1 MATHASFLQ
10 NCLSTPAIL
19 PLIVNG
25 SPFQFEDFWKFTDS
39 DMPEYLEKIKRQIE
53 ENETHLS
60 HYRRSIFGEE
70 YIAME
75 FAPVPSGIYDG
86 SKCNPNL
93 PLFKGQLEV
102 NRYYAKSRMKPNLDF
117 LSETDIECLQESI
130 SENGCLSF
138 DALVE
143 KSHSFAYNNA
153 IRSHISIIDMAK
165 EGGGSDEMIE

>member
-1 MATHASFLQ
+1 MQSHNFNFEEEKALAAVLFVIDKMNGCISKHT
-10 NCLSTPAIL
+10 LSKIL
-19 PLIVNG
+19 YYA
-25 SPFQFEDFWKFTDS
+25 D
-39 DMPEYLEKIKRQIE
+39 EK
-53 ENETHLS
+53 HLS
-60 HYRRSIFGEE
+60 HYGRSIFGEE

-75 FAPVPSGIYDG
+75 FGPVPSGVYDG
-86 SKCNPNL
+86 IKCNPNL

-102 NRYYAKSRMKPNLDF
+102 SRYYVKSRIKPNLDF

-165 EGGGSDEMIE
+165 EGGASDEMIEYIKENISDSQLY